1 MNPVERWLASRS
13 GTELRLQVLGAL
25 LLFEYTGYALINHLT
40 VWRADTLG
48 HNYLEPW
55 SALDYAIPFVPAA
68 ILLYIPLL
76 PMVAVPVFVLSE
88 AKIRTGFWT
97 YIGVI
102 ASSFAVFLLAPMKM
116 TRAGLEPGA
125 LTPLFELMWAID
137 PPFNTFPSLH
147 VSLATLAALVVW
159 QHDPRL
165 GRWMALG
172 ATVLTLST
180 FLVKQHFIIDAAG
193 GVAVAALWYRYH
205 YLPRARLK

>member
-1 MNPVERWLASRS
+1 RWLASRS

-55 SALDYAIPFVPAA
+55 SALDNAIPFVPAA
-68 ILLYIPLL
+68 ILLYLPLL

-88 AKIRTGFWT
+88 AKIRTGFCT

-116 TRAGLEPGA
+116 TRAGLECPKLPMTSVSRRPA
-125 LTPLFELMWAID
+125 PARSTTPSPQPRAKH
-137 PPFNTFPSLH
+137 PSLNDRNP
-147 VSLATLAALVVW
+147 SWNTLKNW
-159 QHDPRL
+159 PR
-165 GRWMALG
+165 R
-172 ATVLTLST
+172 
-180 FLVKQHFIIDAAG
+180 
-193 GVAVAALWYRYH
+193 
-205 YLPRARLK
+205 